1 MAVDPKV
8 NRLAEALRESL
19 LNMSATTGGASLQAN
34 VPSVVPKQQRTIET
48 EEGSSEGGG
57 GKQFFADAILS
68 LAAGRNPIFG
78 ALALGIKRRREAKEE
93 ALEQIEQ
100 EKLNRQGAAVLSG
113 QPITLSGSGQVV
125 PRSSATGAPLQRG
138 VTGKVRVG
146 VEGVENIQL
155 TPETAANFA
164 NRKFM
169 NNVFNRGM
177 TIEQAEVAVL
187 KSGLVLDPNVVR
199 AVGERKFNIA
209 RDEAQRVINA
219 THPDLPLGNRI
230 ALAVDLAV
238 RTVGSKYIPRG
249 LLTALINQ
257 GIKLSPEVQ
266 SAVFRMFGTITP
278 SQQQLIEADELVK
291 AEAVEQTERE
301 AFARESG
308 RIGAGLQDAPGTGEQ
323 TLAGTLAEEQ
333 AAGRAQGE
341 LGVPQRA
348 PAGERGE
355 ERKFLA
361 LGSIMQRVSGTFNF
375 KGIGPIRGLSLVNF
389 FRSVSGLSNVPEQE
403 VRATIF
409 QLSNAI
415 TRIQSGVAVNPS
427 ELERILEEA
436 PTVND
441 TTDEFFG
448 KLRAGLLNVKGIADA
463 FISTA
468 QANNVIIPPELKGAP
483 EQIIQLLQSLPGGG
497 LTAAAAESAIRSAAD
512 DAGNVDPQILRQILR
527 ERGLDDSK
535 IKFDEIK
542 PLSELITK

>member
-1 MAVDPKV
+1 MAVDPKL

-34 VPSVVPKQQRTIET
+34 VPSVVPEQQRTIET

-68 LAAGRNPIFG
+68 LAQGKNPIFG

-169 NNVFNRGM
+169 NNVFNKGM

-187 KSGLVLDPNVVR
+187 KSGLVLDPNVIR

-291 AEAVEQTERE
+291 AEAVEQVGRE

-308 RIGAGLQDAPGTGEQ
+308 RIGAGLQDAPGEK
-323 TLAGTLAEEQ
+323 TLAGALAEKQ
-333 AAGRAQGE
+333 AAGRARGE

-375 KGIGPIRGLSLVNF
+375 KGIGPIRGMSLVNF

-463 FISTA
+463 FIATA
-468 QANNVIIPPELKGAP
+468 LANNVIIPPELKGAP

-497 LTAAAAESAIRSAAD
+497 LTAAAAESAIRSAVD

-535 IKFDEIK
+535 VKFDEIK